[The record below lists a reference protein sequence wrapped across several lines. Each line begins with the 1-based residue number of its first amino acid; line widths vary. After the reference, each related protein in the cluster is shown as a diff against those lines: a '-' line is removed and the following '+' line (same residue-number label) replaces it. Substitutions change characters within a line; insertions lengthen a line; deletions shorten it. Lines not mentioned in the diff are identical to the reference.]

1 MPVVQVSLIRGYSS
15 ALKQRLCERLTDA
28 VRTTIDADP
37 QAITIFLHEVDG
49 DAYMRGGRARRPGG
63 EVQTAGHAG
72 AGNESPEQLVRAF
85 LDAMQSRDLQ
95 AARALLA
102 DDFHMTFP
110 GGVEMTR
117 LEELVAWASE
127 RYRFVHKR
135 FDAFDTCDKEDHS
148 VVVCHGELSGE
159 WPDGSPFAG
168 VRFIDRFEV
177 RDGKLARQAVYNDL
191 ALACD

>member
-1 MPVVQVSLIRGYSS
+1 MPVIQVSLIRGYSGS
-15 ALKQRLCERLTDA
+15 IKQRLCERLTDA
-28 VRTTIDADP
+28 VHATIDADP

-49 DAYMRGGRARRPGG
+49 DAYMRGGRTRRPGG
-63 EVQTAGHAG
+63 EARANAVSS
-72 AGNESPEQLVRAF
+72 NESPEQLVRDF
-85 LDAMQSRDLQ
+85 LAAMEARDLR
-95 AARALLA
+95 AASALLA
-102 DDFHMTFP
+102 DDFQMTFP

-135 FDAFDTCDKEDHS
+135 FDAFDTCDKADHS

-159 WPDGSPFAG
+159 WPDGSSFAG